1 MDIKKFIR
9 PGKAHPQPV
18 AEATS
23 EQATRAEPTAPE
35 GTTQPDGRLS
45 PDYFEQIGKSI
56 IGRPG
61 EPSPA
66 THRGITVPVPLPF
79 ADSNKIVLP
88 QTKNGNLPSVL
99 VATGQAAE
107 LLARGSR
114 DSLKGGGSTPPGL
127 RRVTPAQARQI
138 LGDPGL
144 TSMSNQSQR
153 SNILPSAANVA
164 PDRRN
169 LITKKRVAIVAGTT
183 VSLAGIFAAAKYT
196 PASEWMEGTI
206 GSRPNA
212 DQSLVVARGAFR
224 NGEKLLPL
232 KDQDIISVALLGRE
246 ATSWDLSPSSSFRG
260 VKDKAGTALTTDV
273 TAKVAV
279 MATADVD
286 GKKSAVTEKDGRTTI
301 DLERVSLGV
310 LPADNTCGAGTYTTP
325 TFFGDGKTPPKYDEK
340 ILKEMQ
346 TSGALPSKIGDKK
359 PTTVELSQYIIDQ
372 YNKYS
377 LAMCY
382 QVVGDSLGQMVKK
395 DEFINLVQMALIE
408 AWGLDESKTTFANQ
422 DAVGSIANSVKEAYL
437 KDRSDKDDT
446 KVVVVDPTSEHNR
459 VEIGSATST
468 TKQGVN

>member
-23 EQATRAEPTAPE
+23 EQATRAEPTASTE
-35 GTTQPDGRLS
+35 IVQTGGRLS
-45 PDYFEQIGKSI
+45 PDYFEEIGKSI

-61 EPSPA
+61 EQSA
-66 THRGITVPVPLPF
+66 ASRRGTPVPVSLPW
-79 ADSNKIVLP
+79 ADGNKIVLP

-99 VATGQAAE
+99 VATGEAAE
-107 LLARGSR
+107 LLAARGNR
-114 DSLKGGGSTPPGL
+114 DSLKGSASTPSGF

-144 TSMSNQSQR
+144 TSMSNQSQS

-169 LITKKRVAIVAGTT
+169 LITKKRVAIFAL
-183 VSLAGIFAAAKYT
+183 SLAGIFAAAKYT

-206 GSRPNA
+206 GSKPNA
-212 DQSLVVARGAFR
+212 DQSLVVARGAFG
-224 NGEKLLPL
+224 NGEMLLPL
-232 KDQDIISVALLGRE
+232 KDKDIISVALLGRE
-246 ATSWDLSPSSSFRG
+246 ATSWDLSASSSFRG
-260 VKDKAGTALTTDV
+260 VKDEAGTALTTDV